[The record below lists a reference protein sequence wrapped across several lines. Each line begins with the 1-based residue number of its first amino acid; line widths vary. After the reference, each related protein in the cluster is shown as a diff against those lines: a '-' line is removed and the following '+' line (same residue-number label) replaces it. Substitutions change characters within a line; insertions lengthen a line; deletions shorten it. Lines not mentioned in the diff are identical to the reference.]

1 MASDYAAR
9 YGLTDVE
16 EAWRAK
22 AEAFAR
28 KEVEPLSREAD
39 RAATFPLALV
49 RKLGRAGLLGAPL
62 PTALGG
68 GGASA
73 LATALIQ
80 EEMGRVDG
88 SVRGFLAVHTGLVA
102 QTIADFGTDAQR
114 HEWLPRLASG
124 EAVGCFALTEPMA
137 GSDVAAMA
145 SRAVET
151 GDRVVLDGE
160 KHWITN
166 GGLADVALVF
176 ANADAAAG
184 RKGIECYVVP
194 TGTKGLHR
202 EKMPGNDLGHRASDH
217 ARMTFTKMSL
227 PASARLGPP
236 RSGFRIA
243 MAGLDHGRL
252 GVAAGAVGIQ
262 AACLEL
268 ATSFAR
274 SRRQFGQ
281 RIGDFQQIG
290 ALLADLHAS
299 LEASRLLVHHAGRR
313 LDKGLPATSETSAAK
328 LFATEAALRGAT
340 QALRIHG
347 ARGYSDELPL
357 ERHYRDA
364 IGLTIYEGTSE
375 IQRLILSRALLGKDE
390 GLGAETVVVGRR
402 GAAGAEAPAS
412 VAKPPSPR
420 PTSSARR
427 PASRRKERP

>member
-1 MASDYAAR
+1 MASDYAER

-28 KEVEPLSREAD
+28 AEVAPLARDADREA
-39 RAATFPLALV
+39 RLPLALV

-68 GGASA
+68 GGAGA

-102 QTIADFGTDAQR
+102 QTLAEFGSDAQR
-114 HEWLPRLASG
+114 HEWLPRLAEGS
-124 EAVGCFALTEPMA
+124 AVGCFALTEPTA

-145 SRAVET
+145 TRAAET
-151 GDRVVLDGE
+151 GDRVVLDGA

-166 GGLADVALVF
+166 GAIADVALVF
-176 ANADAAAG
+176 ANAEPAAG

-194 TGTKGLHR
+194 TNAKGLRR
-202 EKMPGNDLGHRASDH
+202 ERMPGRALGHRASDH
-217 ARMTFTKMSL
+217 ARMTFTGLAL
-227 PASARLGPP
+227 PATARLGAP

-262 AACLEL
+262 AACLEA
-268 ATSFAR
+268 ATAFAR

-281 RIGDFQQIG
+281 RIGDFQQVG
-290 ALLADLHAS
+290 ALLADLHAA

-313 LDKGLPATSETSAAK
+313 LDRNLPATSETSAAK
-328 LFATEAALRGAT
+328 LFATEAALRCAT

-375 IQRLILSRALLGKDE
+375 IQRLILSRALLGRDE
-390 GLGAETVVVGRR
+390 
-402 GAAGAEAPAS
+402 GAAGAAAVGGREGAAGSAAS
-412 VAKPPSPR
+412 PRPPSPR
-420 PTSSARR
+420 PPPSAAK
-427 PASRRKERP
+427 PASRRKERR

>member
-1 MASDYAAR
+1 MGVAYAER
-9 YGLTDVE
+9 YGLSPAD
-16 EAWRAK
+16 EAWRAR

-28 KEVEPLSREAD
+28 TNVAPLAREAD
-39 RAATFPLALV
+39 RAAKFPLALV
-49 RKLGRAGLLGAPL
+49 KRLGDAGLLGAPL
-62 PTALGG
+62 PAALGG

-114 HEWLPRLASG
+114 RDWLPRLSSG
-124 EAVGCFALTEPMA
+124 THVGCFCLTEPTA

-166 GGLADVALVF
+166 GGIAEVALVF
-176 ANADAAAG
+176 ANADPAAG
-184 RKGIECYVVP
+184 RKGIECYLVP
-194 TGTKGLHR
+194 TSTKGFATER
-202 EKMPGNDLGHRASDH
+202 MPGQDLGHRASDH
-217 ARMTFTKMSL
+217 ARVTMRRLEL
-227 PASARLGPP
+227 PAAARLGPP

-290 ALLADLHAS
+290 AKLADLHAS
-299 LEASRLLVHHAGRR
+299 LEASRLLVHHAARQLDAGR
-313 LDKGLPATSETSAAK
+313 PATSETIAAK
-328 LFATEAALRGAT
+328 LFATEAALVCAT

-364 IGLTIYEGTSE
+364 IALTIYEGTSE
-375 IQRLILSRALLGKDE
+375 IQRLILSRQLLGKDD
-390 GLGAETVVVGRR
+390 GAPGAARAT
-402 GAAGAEAPAS
+402 GAAGKE
-412 VAKPPSPR
+412 
-420 PTSSARR
+420 
-427 PASRRKERP
+427 SR